1 MRKFLDAAGV
11 SWQVWA
17 VTAPIAQQPIEGWLA
32 FESKFEKRRLRP
44 IPAAWESIPD
54 EELQNLLL
62 AAVPAPSSRR
72 LIG

>member
-11 SWQVWA
+11 IWQVWA
-17 VTAPIAQQPIEGWLA
+17 VTPLIPERPIDGWLA

-44 IPAAWESIPD
+44 IPSSWESSSD
-54 EELQNLLL
+54 EELQTLLG
-62 AAVPAPSSRR
+62 AALPAPSSHR